1 MGFAEFIIGPARGRT
16 RWLYPSYAPVVYRES
31 CWLKY
36 FGNYIELTPK
46 NSKLISSPY
55 SNGVI
60 VKKRSLSRPTQFP
73 LQSRGGLTG
82 QH

>member
-16 RWLYPSYAPVVYRES
+16 RWLDPSYAPVVYRES

-46 NSKLISSPY
+46 NSKLVP
-55 SNGVI
+55 VFKWRI
-60 VKKRSLSRPTQFP
+60 VKKRSLSRPTQF
-73 LQSRGGLTG
+73 LFDRGEG
-82 QH
+82 